1 MATSTSGIN
10 RKKLLL
16 PTTMSKA
23 GWALVE
29 ARDDVEGVSF
39 VPTVPKAELHKLLED
54 VAGVALGVQPFSDP
68 ELDAAPELEV
78 VSRIGVGYDAVD
90 VPALTRRK
98 VPLMIGGTA
107 NSVSVAEAGVFLIMS
122 LARRGAA
129 MDRLVKE
136 GRWQDRYKEMPVD
149 LYGKTV
155 LIIGF
160 GKIGTRSAKRFAAME
175 TNVLVYDPYM
185 YSETIRGMGY
195 EPVQDLDAAVAR
207 ADFITIHCPKTPET
221 VGLFNAARLAHMKP
235 TAFIVN
241 TARGGIIDE
250 KALYDVLKANRIAGA
265 ALDVFDQEP
274 TPQDNPLLT
283 LPNFIAAPHVAGVT
297 REAVDRMGV
306 AAVQNISRCS
316 TASRSATTSSTRKC
330 STSAGSIRVP
340 LKKRSQIARRLRR
353 AATEAEKKMWLAPRE
368 HRLSAA
374 ASDRI
379 LCRRFRLSRLQARD

>member
-1 MATSTSGIN
+1 MATSTTGTN

-16 PTTMSKA
+16 PTTMARA
-23 GWALVE
+23 GRALVE
-29 ARDDVEGVSF
+29 ARDDVEGISF
-39 VPTVPKAELHKLLED
+39 VPTVPKAELHRLLED
-54 VAGVALGVQPFSDP
+54 IAGVALGVQPFSDP

-98 VPLMIGGTA
+98 IPLMIGGTA
-107 NSVSVAEAGVFLIMS
+107 NSVSVAEAGVFLTMS
-122 LARRGAA
+122 LARRGAS

-195 EPVQDLDAAVAR
+195 EPVQDLDTAVAH

-221 VGLFNAARLAHMKP
+221 VGLFNAARLAHMKR

-250 KALYDVLKANRIAGA
+250 KALYDVLSQNRIAGA

-306 AAVQNISRCS
+306 AAVQNILSVLDG
-316 TASRSATTSSTRKC
+316 KP
-330 STSAGSIRVP
+330 IRDNVVN
-340 LKKRSQIARRLRR
+340 
-353 AATEAEKKMWLAPRE
+353 RE
-368 HRLSAA
+368 VL
-374 ASDRI
+374 D
-379 LCRRFRLSRLQARD
+379 

>member
-1 MATSTSGIN
+1 MAQSTGIN
-10 RKKLLL
+10 RKKIMV

-23 GWALVE
+23 GWAIVE
-29 ARDDVEGVSF
+29 ARDDVEGVEF
-39 VPTVPKAELHKLLED
+39 APTIPKPEFHKVLEE
-54 VAGVALGVQPFSDP
+54 AHGICLGVQPFSDP
-68 ELDAAPELEV
+68 ELDVAPALEV

-98 VPLMIGGTA
+98 IPLMIGGTA

-129 MDRLVKE
+129 MKALVRE

-155 LIIGF
+155 LIVGF

-175 TNVLVYDPYM
+175 THVLIYDPYI

-221 VGLFNAARLAHMKP
+221 TGLFNAERLAHMKR

-250 KALYDVLKANRIAGA
+250 KALYDALKANRIAGA

-274 TPQDNPLLT
+274 TPQDNPLLS

-297 REAVDRMGV
+297 REAVDRMGI
-306 AAVQNISRCS
+306 AAVQNILSVLDG
-316 TASRSATTSSTRKC
+316 KP
-330 STSAGSIRVP
+330 IRDNVVNKEV
-340 LKKRSQIARRLRR
+340 L
-353 AATEAEKKMWLAPRE
+353 
-368 HRLSAA
+368 
-374 ASDRI
+374 D
-379 LCRRFRLSRLQARD
+379 

>member
-1 MATSTSGIN
+1 MATSTGTN

-16 PTTMSKA
+16 PTTMSRA

-39 VPTVPKAELHKLLED
+39 VPTVPKAELHRLLED
-54 VAGVALGVQPFSDP
+54 IAGVALGVQPFSDP

-98 VPLMIGGTA
+98 IPLMIGGTA

-149 LYGKTV
+149 LY
-155 LIIGF
+155 

-221 VGLFNAARLAHMKP
+221 VGMFNAARLAHMKP
-235 TAFIVN
+235 SAYIVN

-250 KALYDVLKANRIAGA
+250 KALYDALKANRIAGA

-306 AAVQNISRCS
+306 TAVQNILSVLDG
-316 TASRSATTSSTRKC
+316 KP
-330 STSAGSIRVP
+330 IRDNVVNKEV
-340 LKKRSQIARRLRR
+340 L
-353 AATEAEKKMWLAPRE
+353 
-368 HRLSAA
+368 
-374 ASDRI
+374 D
-379 LCRRFRLSRLQARD
+379 

>member
-1 MATSTSGIN
+1 MATSTTGTN

-39 VPTVPKAELHKLLED
+39 VPTVPKAELHRLLED

-98 VPLMIGGTA
+98 IPLMIGGTA

-175 TNVLVYDPYM
+175 THVLIYDRIC
-185 YSETIRGMGY
+185 IR
-195 EPVQDLDAAVAR
+195 R
-207 ADFITIHCPKTPET
+207 
-221 VGLFNAARLAHMKP
+221 RS
-235 TAFIVN
+235 
-241 TARGGIIDE
+241 
-250 KALYDVLKANRIAGA
+250 AGWA
-265 ALDVFDQEP
+265 
-274 TPQDNPLLT
+274 T
-283 LPNFIAAPHVAGVT
+283 
-297 REAVDRMGV
+297 
-306 AAVQNISRCS
+306 SRCRTS
-316 TASRSATTSSTRKC
+316 TPRWRAPISSRSIARKRPRRRASSTPR
-330 STSAGSIRVP
+330 GS
-340 LKKRSQIARRLRR
+340 
-353 AATEAEKKMWLAPRE
+353 
-368 HRLSAA
+368 
-374 ASDRI
+374 RI
-379 LCRRFRLSRLQARD
+379 

>member
-1 MATSTSGIN
+1 MAMSTTGTN

-39 VPTVPKAELHKLLED
+39 VPTVPKAELHRLLED

-68 ELDAAPELEV
+68 ELDAAPALEV

-98 VPLMIGGTA
+98 IPLMIGGTA
-107 NSVSVAEAGVFLIMS
+107 NSVTVAEAAVFLIMS

-129 MDRLVKE
+129 MDRLV
-136 GRWQDRYKEMPVD
+136 MPVD

-155 LIIGF
+155 LIVGF

-175 TNVLVYDPYM
+175 THVLVYDPYM

-221 VGLFNAARLAHMKP
+221 TGLFDAARLGHMKR

-306 AAVQNISRCS
+306 AAVENILSVLDG
-316 TASRSATTSSTRKC
+316 KP
-330 STSAGSIRVP
+330 IRDNVVNKEV
-340 LKKRSQIARRLRR
+340 L
-353 AATEAEKKMWLAPRE
+353 
-368 HRLSAA
+368 
-374 ASDRI
+374 D
-379 LCRRFRLSRLQARD
+379 